1 MYKTIRHGENSLQY
15 TILPQTDEGKSSNGT
30 ERRRRSCGS
39 KRGQKKSLVAYIGLF
54 FVCAVVTGAILVP
67 LMVTTDLM
75 PSPAAWFFKAQKAR
89 ELRNPA
95 TVKYVIEKN
104 NNLLNSDAE
113 KKLNISNL
121 IVGGNLT
128 DITTTT
134 ILQSSSVFDSTTF
147 QDTSP
152 STIPTVTSTV
162 LPPLPTSTSPES
174 EATEIEATVMLN
186 ISTITEV
193 LSTVITSTIQ
203 PTILPTTE
211 LEILSTSEIPKN
223 PSKPK
228 ILLQEIRKHA
238 MMKNIPVKIDDVRI
252 DKTDEEKKNWIKSHW
267 PFVDPSSYFQW
278 AVSFTFC
285 ILIQQTHYYLFFN
298 SRDMTQRIVFY
309 SLLS

>member
-15 TILPQTDEGKSSNGT
+15 TILPQTDEVKSSNGT

-104 NNLLNSDAE
+104 NNLLNSDE
-113 KKLNISNL
+113 GKNLNISNL
-121 IVGGNLT
+121 IIGGNLT

-134 ILQSSSVFDSTTF
+134 IVQSSTVFDSTTF

-152 STIPTVTSTV
+152 STIPTVTSTA
-162 LPPLPTSTSPES
+162 LPPLPTSTET

-193 LSTVITSTIQ
+193 VSTVITTTIQ

-228 ILLQEIRKHA
+228 ILLQEIRKQA

-278 AVSFTFC
+278 AVS
-285 ILIQQTHYYLFFN
+285 LFF
-298 SRDMTQRIVFY
+298 FF
-309 SLLS
+309 LLYFIS

>member
-15 TILPQTDEGKSSNGT
+15 TILPQSDEVRSSNGT

-104 NNLLNSDAE
+104 NNLDGKN
-113 KKLNISNL
+113 LNISNL
-121 IVGGNLT
+121 IIGGNLSE
-128 DITTTT
+128 ITSTT
-134 ILQSSSVFDSTTF
+134 ILQSSTVFDQSTF

-152 STIPTVTSTV
+152 STIPTVTSTA
-162 LPPLPTSTSPES
+162 LPPLSSSTETVEVES
-174 EATEIEATVMLN
+174 TVLLN

-193 LSTVITSTIQ
+193 VSTVITSTIQ
-203 PTILPTTE
+203 STILPTTDE
-211 LEILSTSEIPKN
+211 EILSTTEAAKN

-228 ILLQEIRKHA
+228 ILLQEIRKQA
-238 MMKNIPVKIDDVRI
+238 MLKNVPVKIDDVRI
-252 DKTDEEKKNWIKSHW
+252 DKTVEEKKNWIKSHW

-278 AVSFTFC
+278 AVSCF
-285 ILIQQTHYYLFFN
+285 YYYQIALPHKVKGF
-298 SRDMTQRIVFY
+298 SQA
-309 SLLS
+309 L